1 MSFFNVLKTIFLL
14 LIMINFAPPLIKNI
28 KKQYQ
33 AYLEPKTQVGVLPI
47 KGMIVDSSYYVKQLN
62 TFFKDPEIKAILLKV
77 ECPGSA
83 AATAQ
88 AIHHEIHMLKKEH
101 PKHVEVLVENVC
113 ASGGYYIAS
122 AADHITAPGTAI
134 IGSIGAYMP
143 YLFQLKDF
151 IEQFKIHYEPIKA
164 GTYKSAGDPFV
175 PMTPQERELLQE
187 MTQDMYQQ
195 FVEDIAKTRGVSVA
209 DKEKWAE
216 GKVFS
221 ARQAQKIGLVDTLGS
236 LHTATAS
243 IKEKALIEGDIEWV
257 YAPQPYN
264 WTNIFKSEDDT
275 QESLMSHVTNALC
288 AQIETRYSN
297 KVY

>member
-1 MSFFNVLKTIFLL
+1 MSFFNVLKTLFLL
-14 LIMINFAPPLIKNI
+14 LIMINFTPPLIKSI
-28 KKQYQ
+28 RKQYH
-33 AYLEPKTQVGVLPI
+33 AYAEPKTQVGVLPI
-47 KGMIVDSSYYVKQLN
+47 KGMLTDSSYYIKQLN
-62 TFFKDPEIKAILLKV
+62 TFFKDTEIKAILLKV

-88 AIHHEIHMLKKEH
+88 AIHHEMLMLKKEH

-134 IGSIGAYMP
+134 IGSIGTYMP

-151 IEQFKIHYEPIKA
+151 IEQFKIQYEPIKA

-175 PMTPQERELLQE
+175 PMTPQERALLQG
-187 MTQDMYQQ
+187 MAQDMYQQ
-195 FVEDIAKTRGVSVA
+195 FMEDIAHDRGISLT
-209 DKEKWAE
+209 DKDTWAE

-221 ARQAQKIGLVDTLGS
+221 GRQAHKLGLVDALGS
-236 LHTATAS
+236 LHTAAAS
-243 IKEKALIEGDIEWV
+243 IKEKALIEGEIEWV

-264 WTNIFKSEDDT
+264 WTSFFKSDDES
-275 QESLMSHVTNALC
+275 QESLISHITNTLC
-288 AQIETRYSN
+288 SQIETRYSN

>member
-1 MSFFNVLKTIFLL
+1 MSFFNVLKTLFLI
-14 LIMINFAPPLIKNI
+14 LIMINFTPPLIQGI
-28 KKQYQ
+28 KKQYESYTQ
-33 AYLEPKTQVGVLPI
+33 PKTKVGILPV
-47 KGMIVDSSYYVKQLN
+47 KGMLTDSSYYTKHLN
-62 TFFKDPEIKAILLKV
+62 SFFTNPEIKAILIKM

-88 AIHHEIHMLKKEH
+88 AIQHEILMLKKEH

-134 IGSIGAYMP
+134 IGSIGASMSC
-143 YLFQLKDF
+143 LFQLKDF

-164 GTYKSAGDPFV
+164 GAYKSAGDPFV
-175 PMTPQERELLQE
+175 PMTQQERELLQGVTE
-187 MTQDMYQQ
+187 DDYQQ
-195 FVEDIAKTRGVSVA
+195 FLEDVARNRGISLA
-209 DKEKWAE
+209 DKDTWAE

-221 ARQAQKIGLVDTLGS
+221 ARQALHLGLIDTLGS

-243 IKEKALIEGDIEWV
+243 IKEKALIEGEIEWV
-257 YAPQPYN
+257 HPPQPYS
-264 WTNIFKSEDDT
+264 WTNLLRSDSDA
-275 QESLMSHVTNALC
+275 QESLISHITNTLC
-288 AQIETRYSN
+288 SQIETRYSN